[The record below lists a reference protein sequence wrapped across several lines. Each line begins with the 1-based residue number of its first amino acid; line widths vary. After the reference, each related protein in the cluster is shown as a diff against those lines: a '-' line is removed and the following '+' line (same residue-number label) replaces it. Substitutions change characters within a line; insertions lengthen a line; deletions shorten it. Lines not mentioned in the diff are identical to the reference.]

1 MCKRKLKKQFKKLY
15 NILKSPGIT
24 NCYSMYQRAQICTGP
39 LITLDDFFLHIIDF
53 INLHQNYTGISDKY
67 WRDPPYRA
75 PCLIESTAEG
85 NCYCNLGS
93 NTLSSVFQNIKN
105 PSLLYIDYQIKDYSM
120 FCGYELL
127 YIFIWDY
134 DDTNKAFLIYYID
147 NCPEFYCRYKFDI
160 IIMTP
165 TDFIYYLSNGFN
177 CRHNLYI
184 LDFDKKRIS
193 NKIKNII
200 HYDKIVGLH
209 LTNAFDNILSVLP
222 VDIAKNVIQYI

>member
-15 NILKSPGIT
+15 NILKSPGIS
-24 NCYSMYQRAQICTGP
+24 NCYSSWSQICTGP
-39 LITLDDFFLHIIDF
+39 VITLADFFLHIIDF
-53 INLHQNYTGISDKY
+53 INLHPNYTGISDDY
-67 WRDPPYRA
+67 WMGMA
-75 PCLIESTAEG
+75 

-105 PSLLYIDYQIKDYSM
+105 PSLLYIDYKIEDYSR
-120 FCGYELL
+120 FCGYKLL
-127 YIFIWDY
+127 YIFMWDY
-134 DDTNKAFLIYYID
+134 DDTNKAFLVYYID